1 MSAPSEEEEY
11 ARLVME
17 AQPEW
22 LRAEVKRLSHELAE
36 TTREKIQA
44 AEYGLAVLEEKH
56 QLKLQFEELE
66 VDYEAI
72 RSEMEQLKE
81 AFGQVH
87 TNHRKVAADGESREE
102 SLIQESAS
110 KEQYYMRKVLE
121 LQTEMKQLRNV
132 LTNAQS
138 ESERLASVAQELK
151 EINQNVELQRGRL
164 RDDIKEY
171 KFREAR
177 LLQDY
182 SELEEENISLQK
194 QVSVLRQNQVEFEG
208 LKHEIKRLE
217 EETEYLNSQLE
228 DAIRLKEIS
237 ERQLEEALETL
248 KTEREQKNSLRKELS
263 HYMNI
268 NDSLYTSHLH
278 VSLEGLKLN
287 DDAET
292 LANGF
297 EHSCLAKLPLDN
309 KTSTPTKDGLAPP
322 CPSLVSDL
330 LSELNLSEIQ
340 KLKQQLMQVE
350 REKAGLLATLQ
361 DAQKQLEQ
369 ARGTLSEQREE
380 VKRLTENLSALQ
392 CLQAGKERRTALDSE
407 KEHDSHEDGDYYE
420 VDING
425 PEILACKYRVALAE
439 AGELQEQLKALRSAH
454 EASEAWHAEEK
465 GRHEAESQA
474 LIEKVSLLEKASC
487 QDREL
492 LARLQ
497 TELKKVSDVA
507 GETQGSLNVAQDE
520 LVTFSEELASLYH
533 HVCMCNN
540 ETPTRVVLDY
550 YREGPAGA
558 SHCSPEARGHRSPVL
573 PKVPLDAE
581 SGAGDSSPLL
591 PSPLS
596 DPRREPMNIYNLIA
610 IIRDQIRHL
619 QAAVDRTTELSRQRL
634 ASQELGPATDKDREA
649 LMEEI
654 LKLKSLLSTKREQ
667 ITTLRTVLKANK
679 QTAEVALANLKSKYE
694 NEKAMV
700 TETMMKLRNELK
712 ALKEDAATFS
722 SLRAMFATRCDEY
735 ITQLDE
741 MQRQLAAAEDEKKT
755 LNSLLRMAIQQKL
768 ALTQR
773 LELLELD
780 HEQTRRGRAKATPKV
795 KPSTPSRCVVL
806 RFLKFPP
813 NRKKT
818 SEEIFQH
825 LQNIVDFGKNVM
837 KEFLGE
843 NYVHCGE
850 VVQLPLDFVK
860 QLCLKIQ
867 SERPESR
874 CDKDLDTLSGYAL
887 CLPNLARLQTYHFA
901 DHRPI
906 LCVEIKP
913 KCGFI
918 PLSSNV
924 THEMKHK
931 VCRYCMHQHLKVAT
945 GKWKQIS
952 KYCPLDLYSGNKQ
965 RMYFALKS
973 LLQEAQNNLKIFK
986 VQQYRVAMTAKDCSI
1001 MISLSPCLQDESS
1014 DQRPI
1019 VPSSRSRFAF
1029 SVSVLDLDLKPYESI
1044 PHQYILDGKIVNYY
1058 SKTVRAKDTTM
1069 MSPRFKESED
1079 CTLVLHKV

>member
-72 RSEMEQLKE
+72 RGEMEQLKE
-81 AFGQVH
+81 AFGQAH
-87 TNHRKVAADGESREE
+87 TNHKKVAADGESREE

-110 KEQYYMRKVLE
+110 KEQYYVRKVLE
-121 LQTEMKQLRNV
+121 LQTELKQLRNV
-132 LTNAQS
+132 LANTQS
-138 ESERLASVAQELK
+138 ENERLASVAQELK
-151 EINQNVELQRGRL
+151 EINQNVEIQRGRL

-263 HYMNI
+263 HYMSI

-278 VSLEGLKLN
+278 VSLDGLKLG
-287 DDAET
+287 DDAEA

-297 EHSCLAKLPLDN
+297 EHGGLAKLPLDN

-322 CPSLVSDL
+322 SPSLVSDL
-330 LSELNLSEIQ
+330 LSELNISEIQ
-340 KLKQQLMQVE
+340 KLKQQLMQME
-350 REKAGLLATLQ
+350 REKVGLLATLQ
-361 DAQKQLEQ
+361 DTQKQLEQ
-369 ARGTLSEQREE
+369 ARGALSEQHEE
-380 VKRLTENLSALQ
+380 VSRLTENLSALRR
-392 CLQAGKERRTALDSE
+392 LQASKERRTALDSE
-407 KEHDSHEDGDYYE
+407 KERDSHEDGDYYE

-439 AGELQEQLKALRSAH
+439 AGELREQLKALRSAH
-454 EASEAWHAEEK
+454 EASEAQHTEEK

-474 LIEKVSLLEKASC
+474 LTEKVSLLEKASR

-492 LARLQ
+492 LSRLQ
-497 TELKKVSDVA
+497 MELKKVSDVA
-507 GETQGSLNVAQDE
+507 GETQGSLSVAQDE
-520 LVTFSEELASLYH
+520 LVTFSEELANLYH

-558 SHCSPEARGHRSPVL
+558 GSCSPEARGRRSPVL
-573 PKVPLDAE
+573 PKGTPAAE
-581 SGAGDSSPLL
+581 GRARDSSPSPGSSL

-634 ASQELGPATDKDREA
+634 ASQELGPAADKDREA

-780 HEQTRRGRAKATPKV
+780 HEQTRRSRAKATPKA
-795 KPSTPSRCVVL
+795 KPGTPSVSHTCACASDRAEGAGLAAQVL
-806 RFLKFPP
+806 
-813 NRKKT
+813 
-818 SEEIFQH
+818 
-825 LQNIVDFGKNVM
+825 
-837 KEFLGE
+837 
-843 NYVHCGE
+843 CGE
-850 VVQLPLDFVK
+850 KYNVY
-860 QLCLKIQ
+860 
-867 SERPESR
+867 
-874 CDKDLDTLSGYAL
+874 CD
-887 CLPNLARLQTYHFA
+887 
-901 DHRPI
+901 
-906 LCVEIKP
+906 
-913 KCGFI
+913 
-918 PLSSNV
+918 
-924 THEMKHK
+924 
-931 VCRYCMHQHLKVAT
+931 
-945 GKWKQIS
+945 
-952 KYCPLDLYSGNKQ
+952 
-965 RMYFALKS
+965 
-973 LLQEAQNNLKIFK
+973 
-986 VQQYRVAMTAKDCSI
+986 
-1001 MISLSPCLQDESS
+1001 
-1014 DQRPI
+1014 
-1019 VPSSRSRFAF
+1019 
-1029 SVSVLDLDLKPYESI
+1029 
-1044 PHQYILDGKIVNYY
+1044 
-1058 SKTVRAKDTTM
+1058 
-1069 MSPRFKESED
+1069 
-1079 CTLVLHKV
+1079 

>member
-72 RSEMEQLKE
+72 RGEMEQLKE
-81 AFGQVH
+81 AFGQAH
-87 TNHRKVAADGESREE
+87 TNHKKVAADGESREE

-110 KEQYYMRKVLE
+110 KEQYYVRKVLE
-121 LQTEMKQLRNV
+121 LQTELKQLRNV
-132 LTNAQS
+132 LANTQS
-138 ESERLASVAQELK
+138 ENERLASVAQELK

-182 SELEEENISLQK
+182 SELEEENIGLQK

-263 HYMNI
+263 HYMSI

-278 VSLEGLKLN
+278 VSLDGLKLT
-287 DDAET
+287 DDAEA

-297 EHSCLAKLPLDN
+297 EHGGLAKLPLDN
-309 KTSTPTKDGLAPP
+309 KTSTPTKDGLPP
-322 CPSLVSDL
+322 PSPSLVSDL
-330 LSELNLSEIQ
+330 LSELNISEIQ
-340 KLKQQLMQVE
+340 KLKQQLMQIE
-350 REKAGLLATLQ
+350 REKVGLLATLQ
-361 DAQKQLEQ
+361 DTQKQLEQ
-369 ARGTLSEQREE
+369 ARGALSEQHEE
-380 VKRLTENLSALQ
+380 VSRLTENLSALRR
-392 CLQAGKERRTALDSE
+392 LQASKERRTALDSE
-407 KEHDSHEDGDYYE
+407 KERDSHEDGDYYE

-439 AGELQEQLKALRSAH
+439 AGELREQLKTLRSAH
-454 EASEAWHAEEK
+454 EAGEAQRAEEK

-474 LIEKVSLLEKASC
+474 LTEKVSLLEKASH

-507 GETQGSLNVAQDE
+507 GETQGSLSVAQDE

-540 ETPTRVVLDY
+540 ETPARVVLDY
-550 YREGPAGA
+550 YREN
-558 SHCSPEARGHRSPVL
+558 PEARGRHSPAL
-573 PKVPLDAE
+573 PKGPPATE
-581 SGAGDSSPLL
+581 GARDGSPSPGSSL

-634 ASQELGPATDKDREA
+634 ASQELGPAADKDREA

-780 HEQTRRGRAKATPKV
+780 HEQTRRGRAKATSKA
-795 KPSTPSRCVVL
+795 KPGTPSVSHTCACASDRAEGAGLAAQVL
-806 RFLKFPP
+806 
-813 NRKKT
+813 
-818 SEEIFQH
+818 
-825 LQNIVDFGKNVM
+825 
-837 KEFLGE
+837 
-843 NYVHCGE
+843 CGE
-850 VVQLPLDFVK
+850 KYNVY
-860 QLCLKIQ
+860 
-867 SERPESR
+867 
-874 CDKDLDTLSGYAL
+874 CD
-887 CLPNLARLQTYHFA
+887 
-901 DHRPI
+901 
-906 LCVEIKP
+906 
-913 KCGFI
+913 
-918 PLSSNV
+918 
-924 THEMKHK
+924 
-931 VCRYCMHQHLKVAT
+931 
-945 GKWKQIS
+945 
-952 KYCPLDLYSGNKQ
+952 
-965 RMYFALKS
+965 
-973 LLQEAQNNLKIFK
+973 
-986 VQQYRVAMTAKDCSI
+986 
-1001 MISLSPCLQDESS
+1001 
-1014 DQRPI
+1014 
-1019 VPSSRSRFAF
+1019 
-1029 SVSVLDLDLKPYESI
+1029 
-1044 PHQYILDGKIVNYY
+1044 
-1058 SKTVRAKDTTM
+1058 
-1069 MSPRFKESED
+1069 
-1079 CTLVLHKV
+1079 